1 MLTVREQASCQLRDV
16 VVSLRHSR
24 TFVGPLLSGEGCRDE
39 IKVPLGPTH
48 MNLRQ
53 HAGWDSIPSFCYQ
66 GMRFHV
72 LSPAFVV
79 WMLGFGIWD
88 FGCKQRARLHCI
100 VDVQASLRHLKVGA
114 AHDRGIRPAASQR
127 KDLPGDRA
135 A

>member
-48 MNLRQ
+48 MNLRK
-53 HAGWDSIPSFCYQ
+53 HTGWDSIPSFCYQ

-72 LSPAFVV
+72 LSPAFVA
-79 WMLGFGIWD
+79 WMLGFGIWG
-88 FGCKQRARLHCI
+88 FGCKQRARFTLHRRRPSLP
-100 VDVQASLRHLKVGA
+100 QAPQSRSRTRPRDPTRSL
-114 AHDRGIRPAASQR
+114 PA
-127 KDLPGDRA
+127 
-135 A
+135 